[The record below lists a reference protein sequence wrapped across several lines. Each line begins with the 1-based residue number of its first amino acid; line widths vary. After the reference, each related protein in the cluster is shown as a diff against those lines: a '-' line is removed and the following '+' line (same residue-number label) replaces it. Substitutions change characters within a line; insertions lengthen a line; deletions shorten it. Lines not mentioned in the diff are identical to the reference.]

1 MEIMYV
7 KYVNGHRHSI
17 IKEGEN
23 IIMNNSKIIPFDS
36 IKKIQK
42 EENTLSLNNT
52 KHKSNSNSSDTINDE
67 ITNFFFNAIHKN
79 YLSNRKKEIWKY

>member
-7 KYVNGHRHSI
+7 KYVNGQRHSI

-36 IKKIQK
+36 INKVKENRNTPYSNNIQQK
-42 EENTLSLNNT
+42 NDS
-52 KHKSNSNSSDTINDE
+52 KSSDKINEE

-79 YLSNRKKEIWKY
+79 YLSNRKK